1 MSLFFDKDEWH
12 RMFFYISIRS
22 TMLFFTWQ
30 GEVVENPWGKKRR
43 DLDYSFLVLVL
54 FIFKE
59 KRQLCPVNLM
69 SDFHY
74 PLFHGLILADLAS
87 NKYVLLHHKNAN
99 KSNPAL

>member
-1 MSLFFDKDEWH
+1 MNGIECFSTFPSDPPCYFSLGKEKLLKFH
-12 RMFFYISIRS
+12 
-22 TMLFFTWQ
+22 
-30 GEVVENPWGKKRR
+30 GEKRR

-74 PLFHGLILADLAS
+74 PLFHGLILADLES